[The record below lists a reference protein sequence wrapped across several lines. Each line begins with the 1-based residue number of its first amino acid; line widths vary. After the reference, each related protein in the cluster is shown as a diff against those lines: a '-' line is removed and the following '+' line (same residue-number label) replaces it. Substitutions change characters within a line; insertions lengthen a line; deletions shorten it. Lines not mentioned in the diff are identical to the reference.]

1 MAKYYIIAGEASGD
15 LHAAKVV
22 EQLKEQDSQTEIRA
36 WGGDEMQKAG
46 AKLEKHIED
55 LAFMGFIEVVAN
67 LPQILKNFSA
77 CKKNIVDFEPDALIL
92 VDYAGFNLKIAKF
105 AKKRGIKVY
114 FYISPKV
121 WAWKKGRIKK
131 LKAYTN
137 RLFVIFPFEKDF
149 FAKYNMEVD
158 YVGNPLVERIS
169 AFHKDEDFLKKNELP
184 DNFIAL
190 LPGSRKQEITKIL
203 PNMLGLAKQM
213 REQQFVIAASQNS
226 KKIFEEFQLTPN
238 VLIVYKATYDLLSY
252 AKAAIV
258 TSGTATLETALLN
271 VPQVVVYQAS
281 AISYWI
287 ASKVIDRSYL
297 KHISLVNIIAQR
309 EVVKELI
316 QGDYT
321 IENLYKELNLLIN
334 NKFYTQK
341 ISQQYQTLSR
351 LLSAKKSS
359 EEMVRKII
367 QDLSVEK

>member
-22 EQLKEQDSQTEIRA
+22 EQLKEQDSQAEIRA

-55 LAFMGFIEVVAN
+55 LAFMGFIEVLAN
-67 LPQILKNFSA
+67 LPQILRNFST
-77 CKKNIVDFEPDALIL
+77 CKQNIVDFEPDAMIL
-92 VDYAGFNLKIAKF
+92 VDYAGFNLKMAKF

-131 LKAYTN
+131 LKAYTD

-149 FAKYNMEVD
+149 FAKHNMEVD

-169 AFHKDEDFLKKNELP
+169 AFRKDEGFLKKNELS

-190 LPGSRKQEITKIL
+190 LPGSRKQEITRVL
-203 PNMLGLAKQM
+203 PNMLALAKQM
-213 REQQFVIAASQNS
+213 SEQQFVIAASQNS
-226 KKIFEEFQLTPN
+226 KEIFEGFELSPN
-238 VLIVYKATYDLLSY
+238 VSIVYQATYDLLSY

-258 TSGTATLETALLN
+258 TSGTATLETALFN

-297 KHISLVNIIAQR
+297 KHISLVNIIAQG

-316 QGDYT
+316 QYDFSVQKLGA
-321 IENLYKELNLLIN
+321 ELGLLIN
-334 NKFYTQK
+334 NE
-341 ISQQYQTLSR
+341 QYRQNIIRQYKQLFSLLGDLKSSNEVVKLIR
-351 LLSAKKSS
+351 KDLLSKG
-359 EEMVRKII
+359 
-367 QDLSVEK
+367 